1 MTGILQILF
10 ASYAGADTITADF
23 LVIAGG
29 GGGGPGVGGG
39 GGAGGY
45 REFTSQ
51 TLAVGTAF
59 TVTVGVGAAGW

>member
-1 MTGILQILF
+1 LSGFNIYTV
-10 ASYAGADTITADF
+10 TATSTTSETVAFYENPSVDF

-29 GGGGPGVGGG
+29 GGGGLLGGG

-51 TLAVGTAF
+51 TLAHLLQELA
-59 TVTVGVGAAGW
+59 

>member
-10 ASYAGADTITADF
+10 ASYAGAAGITADF

-29 GGGGPGVGGG
+29 GGGGGYSIGAGASVGRGDGG

-45 REFTSQ
+45 RELTSQ
-51 TLAVGTAF
+51 PLVVGTA
-59 TVTVGVGAAGW
+59 